1 MKTTFILLGA
11 AFVLLALSISLI
23 SIELINSA
31 QTQTIDKQYSYTKAI
46 CDENNFCQ
54 DYIIVCKESNLIS
67 QTPITGAFVQF
78 SEGWEDPRNLEQRER
93 SCE

>member
-1 MKTTFILLGA
+1 MKTTFILLGTS
-11 AFVLLALSISLI
+11 FILLTLSISLI
-23 SIELINSA
+23 SIELISSA
-31 QTQTIDKQYSYTKAI
+31 QDPANKHYSYTKAI

-78 SEGWEDPRNLEQRER
+78 SEGWEDPREAEVVATL
-93 SCE
+93 CK